1 MFCSCD
7 YGSLLSTHSNSGY
20 YNVLRLAA
28 MIVLQRLTHHDP
40 LLAGNANL
48 GQDEHEDEQ
57 SHEADELVHQEI

>member
-1 MFCSCD
+1 
-7 YGSLLSTHSNSGY
+7 
-20 YNVLRLAA
+20 